1 MALAVN
7 LYNFSKRENS
17 TKVPETVGESFS
29 CVLRGACGVVAPSL
43 QLTIANP
50 TQYNYA
56 YIPDFGRYYFIREWK
71 YADRLWQCDLEVD
84 VLASYK
90 TLIGASTQYVTRAAY
105 EWDGNIID
113 NLYPT
118 TTEINLVTT
127 NASNNPFQNVLPNGF
142 YVVGVVNGDETGHG
156 GVCYY
161 MLSEIELNALK
172 SYLFQD
178 VEWLDIDIEEITANL
193 QKALIDPINY
203 ISSCYWFPLQRQS
216 GDRRVSLPYG
226 WWTIPTSF
234 RDIPENAIYQYN
246 FNIDIPKHPLTTTRG
261 NFLNA
266 KPYTRHTLYVPGFG
280 NFEVDATILAN
291 YESLLIVL
299 RVDLITGFGFI
310 QVNGVGTGANYQIM
324 QIESQVGVPIEL
336 ASLRNDKIGLVTSVA
351 GTALDLVT
359 LDFVGAANGIA
370 NAANSL
376 IPKVNSIG
384 SNGSI
389 GIYNTVPR
397 LVTEFVTPV
406 DDSLEHRGR
415 PLCKEKVINT
425 IPGFIIVSD
434 PDVSLPATL
443 EENQRVKNYLSGG
456 FYFE

>member
-17 TKVPETVGESFS
+17 TKVPETEGETFS

-56 YIPDFGRYYFIREWK
+56 YIPDFGRYYFIREWT

-90 TLIGASTQYVTRAAY
+90 TLIGASTQYVTRSSF
-105 EWDGNIID
+105 EWDGDIID
-113 NLYPT
+113 TLYPANT
-118 TTEINLVTT
+118 AVSETVNLSGTNPWQVSINTGYYVVGIINGDESGVGGVNYYALSQIELNTLKNYLFDTVDWLNIDTTEI
-127 NASNNPFQNVLPNGF
+127 SKG
-142 YVVGVVNGDETGHG
+142 
-156 GVCYY
+156 
-161 MLSEIELNALK
+161 
-172 SYLFQD
+172 
-178 VEWLDIDIEEITANL
+178 L
-193 QKALIDPINY
+193 QKALFNPIQY
-203 ISSCYWFPLQRQS
+203 ISSCKWFPINLS
-216 GDRRVSLPYG
+216 SADMRVQLPFA
-226 WWTIPTSF
+226 WWEIPTSY
-234 RDIPENAIYQYN
+234 RNIPALGSWNSVVT
-246 FNIDIPKHPLTTTRG
+246 FNIAKHPQTSTRG

-266 KPYTRHTLYVPGFG
+266 SPFTRHTLYFPPFG
-280 NFEVDATILAN
+280 NIALNPTDICNETVLTCNVD
-291 YESLLIVL
+291 
-299 RVDLITGFGFI
+299 VDLISGMGILNIFAGSAGTKLI
-310 QVNGVGTGANYQIM
+310 QKVEAM
-324 QIESQVGVPIEL
+324 VGVPVEL
-336 ASLRNDKIGLVTSVA
+336 AQFNQNIIGAATSAIGAV
-351 GTALDLVT
+351 GDLVT
-359 LDFVGAANGIA
+359 LDFVGAAEGVMNAITSAIPQLTTTGNNGTFVTYYGA
-370 NAANSL
+370 
-376 IPKVNSIG
+376 
-384 SNGSI
+384 
-389 GIYNTVPR
+389 PR
-397 LVTEFVTPV
+397 LASQFYEIV